1 MVGSFKITNLNL
13 NLILKETCVCIL
25 LAKNSDYRMATK
37 ITSSKKTTPKKKP
50 IIKKDSGTFKAKL
63 TRFLVKTFLWFI
75 GLSIFFVVVFKFIPV
90 PFTPLMVIRA
100 IEHKLD
106 GNENHF
112 SHDWEPIENI
122 SINLQKAVIA
132 SEDGN
137 FLTHSGFDF
146 SAMQKAIKNNSRGRR
161 IKGGSTISQQTAK
174 NVFLWQGR
182 SYLRK
187 GLEAYFT
194 VLIEIIWGKERIM
207 EVYLNSIEM
216 GNGVYGAQAATQHW
230 YRKDATNLTK
240 MQAAGIAAILP
251 NPRKFSATS
260 SSSYINNRK
269 SKIVRMMVNMGNQG
283 GV

>member
-1 MVGSFKITNLNL
+1 
-13 NLILKETCVCIL
+13 
-25 LAKNSDYRMATK
+25 MATK
-37 ITSSKKTTPKKKP
+37 ITSKKP
-50 IIKKDSGTFKAKL
+50 KPSVKNDSGSFMSKLKRFLFKA
-63 TRFLVKTFLWFI
+63 FLWFL
-75 GLSIFFVVVFKFIPV
+75 GLSLFFVVLFKFVPV

-100 IEHKLD
+100 IENKLAKK
-106 GNENHF
+106 ENYF

-122 SINLQKAVIA
+122 SVNLQKAVIA
-132 SEDGN
+132 SEDGT
-137 FLTHSGFDF
+137 FLTHNGFDF
-146 SAMQKAIKNNSRGRR
+146 IAMKKAYKNNERGRR

-194 VLIEIIWGKERIM
+194 VLIELTWGKERIM

-216 GNGVYGAQAATQHW
+216 GDGVYGAQAATQHW
-230 YRKDATNLTK
+230 YRKDASSLTK

-251 NPRKFSATS
+251 NPRKYSATS

-269 SKIVRMMVNMGNQG
+269 TKIVRVMRHIGKIEYK
-283 GV
+283 